1 MRNTGGMKI
10 NNLYGPNRNAGGKE
24 MLNDYLDPRNA
35 EGMPK
40 LVDASMSM
48 AFLLNVKSGIRN
60 SAIALTEAASPE
72 VRAIFRTQLDNGLNL
87 HEELSNLMIKKGWLN
102 PVNLEKQFQMDMES
116 SQTLSQIASLNLF
129 PGDTS
134 RLGSFATPEK

>member
-1 MRNTGGMKI
+1 MI
-10 NNLYGPNRNAGGKE
+10 
-24 MLNDYLDPRNA
+24 NDYLEPRNA

-48 AFLLNVKSGIRN
+48 AFLLNVKNGVRN
-60 SAIALTEAASPE
+60 CAIALTETATPE
-72 VRAIFRTQLDNGLNL
+72 ARAIIRNQLDNGLNM

-102 PVNLEKQFQMDMES
+102 PVDLDKQFQMDLES